1 MTWNR
6 RSSIELGKA
15 IVAAVEGIETT
26 SVLLTRDRLG
36 SDDDNKKSFPAGA
49 VISRIGTAYHIYPA
63 SKVTAAFSTGA
74 ATGTVELPRVFKAGD
89 VLTVPDGH
97 HVITITGTWTTG
109 GNVNVTLPNGFVK
122 AIATGAGGSNP
133 MTTTQ
138 VAAKVALELNN
149 DPVASDLLF
158 TTNIANVVYAF
169 NKREMNSA
177 SFAVASTSNA
187 SDLALVTRPPGTVVG
202 TILSYTNAGVITLT
216 GNAAIAVPIGA
227 NVAVAVNEIVGIY
240 PQPIDLTYQP
250 TQSIAPIITG
260 RIYQTALPYFSDRIR
275 RSLPKIKFAEKF

>member
-1 MTWNR
+1 
-6 RSSIELGKA
+6 
-15 IVAAVEGIETT
+15 V
-26 SVLLTRDRLG
+26 
-36 SDDDNKKSFPAGA
+36 
-49 VISRIGTAYHIYPA
+49 
-63 SKVTAAFSTGA
+63 
-74 ATGTVELPRVFKAGD
+74 
-89 VLTVPDGH
+89 
-97 HVITITGTWTTG
+97 
-109 GNVNVTLPNGFVK
+109 
-122 AIATGAGGSNP
+122 IATGAGGSTS

-158 TTNIANVVYAF
+158 ATNIANVVYAF

-250 TQSIAPIITG
+250 NQAIAPIITG
-260 RIYQTALPYFSDRIR
+260 RIYENALPYFDDAVR
-275 RSLPKIKFAEKF
+275 RALPKIKFTEKF